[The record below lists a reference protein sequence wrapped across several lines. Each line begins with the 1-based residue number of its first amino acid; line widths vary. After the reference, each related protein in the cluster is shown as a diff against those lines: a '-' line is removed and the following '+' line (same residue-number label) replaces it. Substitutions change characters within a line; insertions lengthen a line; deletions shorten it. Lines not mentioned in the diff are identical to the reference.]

1 MFVLLG
7 KGLWEGPIT
16 RTEEPYR
23 LCGVCEC
30 DGEAQQW
37 DVVTLNHVDM
47 LQEIKMLYVNLWS
60 LVYI

>member
-23 LCGVCEC
+23 LCGEC

-37 DVVTLNHVDM
+37 DVVALNHVDM